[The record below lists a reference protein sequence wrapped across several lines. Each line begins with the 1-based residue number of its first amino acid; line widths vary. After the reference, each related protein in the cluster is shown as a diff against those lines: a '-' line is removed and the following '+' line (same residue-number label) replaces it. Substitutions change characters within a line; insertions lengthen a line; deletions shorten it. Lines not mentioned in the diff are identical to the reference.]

1 MLPSLLRLHYVWNT
15 PCMGTVQQQS
25 MAVQEVPPCVPD
37 ADEELCAPAKGRR
50 WRPRW
55 PCSPRKLATA
65 VFALASLGSSPG
77 LLPYALTTG
86 PLVYLL
92 CSQ

>member
-1 MLPSLLRLHYVWNT
+1 
-15 PCMGTVQQQS
+15 
-25 MAVQEVPPCVPD
+25 MAVQEALPCVPD
-37 ADEELCAPAKGRR
+37 PDEEQVPPHKGRR
-50 WRPRW
+50 WRRRW
-55 PCSPRKLATA
+55 PCSPRRLATA